1 MSGDG
6 TGAQRIAALLKRF
19 KSLSGFSADELQALA
34 GVLRLRR
41 LSSGDVL
48 FREGAPADGCYL
60 IADGR
65 VRVTVDRPTGAEQLA
80 LLGRGD
86 LVGQMALLDGGK
98 RSATCT
104 AADPSVVLFMGRDE
118 FDLVFRSG
126 SSFALKFVDVL
137 THMLV
142 SQLRYANRRLAAQA
156 EQRERRSRPTPG
168 EQSDEEF
175 LKEVASITFSG
186 SLDVDIDEVEVV
198 VPEGL
203 RRDHSRS

>member
-1 MSGDG
+1 VSGG
-6 TGAQRIAALLKRF
+6 GKQAQRIAALLGRF
-19 KSLSGFSADELQALA
+19 KGLSGLSAEEREALA
-34 GVLRLRR
+34 GVLQLRR
-41 LSSGDVL
+41 VSPGDVL

-65 VRVTVDRPTGAEQLA
+65 VRVSVDRSRGQEQLA
-80 LLGRGD
+80 MLGRGD

-156 EQRERRSRPTPG
+156 EQHERRSRPAPG
-168 EQSDEEF
+168 DQSDDEF

-203 RRDHSRS
+203 RRDHHRG